1 MRHHLFFQKN
11 ESGHYP
17 VAVLMKQFTF
27 DQALIHKN
35 YIQPLKDRGIPQE
48 DCIAFS
54 LSYETAKKVSAAQ
67 VKAYSANLLKV
78 LDRAHVK
85 YIYCTDGTYFKYL
98 TGQKKAE
105 VHLGYSLPCA
115 VPGFEH
121 MQVVLGINY
130 QVLIYAPDKKAHLD
144 QGLEALCS
152 VYKGNYVPPGDQIIH
167 SELYPKTPNA
177 IRNALMELH
186 KFPHLAMD
194 IEGYSLRLDDSG
206 IATFALAWTQHDF
219 IAFPV
224 DLNDLGAK
232 DDDGNYH
239 YRKDNKEV
247 REILKDFLRQ
257 YMGGKRFHSAT
268 YDVKHLIYNLWMRD
282 PLDYKSCLEGLDIMT
297 RNLDCTKV
305 LSYLAVNS
313 CSGNTLG
320 LKYQSQEFTG
330 NYAQDDIKDIRKID
344 LPNLLRYNGVDCMAT
359 NYAYDKHMPTV
370 VADDQLELYNGLMKD
385 SMKLIINIEL
395 VGLPMC
401 PRKIVETK
409 EKLEKLQEQ
418 YLLTIQNDPI
428 VAKLNYLLQV
438 AAMEAANAKL
448 KVKQHPLEK
457 FADTVFNPGSNLQL
471 QRLLYELLDL
481 PILARTPTKAPAT
494 GGKIIKQLLDHA
506 KAAPYLVLLQALIDY
521 SAVTKILQAF
531 MPAFEGGILKADG
544 LRYIHGVFNLGGT
557 VSGRLSSSDPNL
569 QNLPAG
575 SAYGQLIKEMVIA
588 PPGWLFCGA
597 DFNSLEDYISALT
610 TRDPNKLKVY
620 IDGYDGHCLRAY
632 AYFKDQMPDIDPT
645 SVASINSIAK
655 KYKHLRQESKAP
667 TFALTYQGTFATL
680 MKNLGWSEEK
690 AKRIEA
696 NFHSL
701 YKASTEYIHDRLVQA
716 TKDGYITVAFGLRL
730 RTPMLGRS
738 YLGLACTP
746 KEVAAEGRTAGNAM
760 GQSYGLLNNRAA
772 AAFMKLVW
780 ASPYRYDIK
789 PVCLIHDSIYLIVR
803 NDPVIIAWV
812 NKHLT
817 QEMAW
822 QDLPELEHPTVKIG
836 AEMDVHYQN
845 WAQPVTLPVDAD
857 VETIKRLCKEG
868 KAKYDE
874 QNLQKLSAA

>member
-206 IATFALAWTQHDF
+206 IATFALAWTKHDF

-370 VADDQLELYNGLMKD
+370 VADNQLELYNGLMKD
-385 SMKLIINIEL
+385 SMKLIINVEL
-395 VGLPMC
+395 VGLPMD
-401 PRKIVETK
+401 PKKVIETK

-506 KAAPYLVLLQALIDY
+506 KAAPYKELLQALIDY
-521 SAVTKILQAF
+521 SAVTKIIQAF
-531 MPAFEGGILKADG
+531 MPAFENGILKADG
-544 LRYIHGVFNLGGT
+544 MRYLHGVFNIGGT
-557 VSGRLSSSDPNL
+557 VSGRLSSSDPNM

-575 SAYGQLIKEMVIA
+575 SAYGKLIKELFMG
-588 PPGWLFCGA
+588 PPGWIFAGA

-632 AYFKDQMPDIDPT
+632 AYFQDQMPDIDPT
-645 SVASINSIAK
+645 SVDSINSIAK
-655 KYKHLRQESKAP
+655 KYPDLRQESKAP

-680 MKNLGWSEEK
+680 MKNLGWTEEK

-696 NFHSL
+696 NFHAL
-701 YKASTEYIHDRLVQA
+701 YKASTEYIMDRLVQA
-716 TKDGYITVAFGLRL
+716 TKDGYVTVAFGLRL

-738 YLGLACTP
+738 YLGLNCTP

-772 AAFMKLVW
+772 AAFMKRVH
-780 ASPYRYDIK
+780 ASPFRYDIK
-789 PVCLIHDSIYLIVR
+789 PVALIHDAIYILIK
-803 NDPVIIAWV
+803 NDPVVVEFANRVLIEEMSW
-812 NKHLT
+812 
-817 QEMAW
+817 QE
-822 QDLPELEHPTVKIG
+822 LPELHHDTVKIG
-836 AEMDVHYQN
+836 AALDLFYPN
-845 WAQPVTLPVDAD
+845 WATPVTLPVNAD
-857 VETIKRLCKEG
+857 IPTIKAVCKAHMVKIRE
-868 KAKYDE
+868 KE
-874 QNLQKLSAA
+874 AA

>member
-17 VAVLMKQFTF
+17 VAVLMKQYTF
-27 DQALIHKN
+27 DQALIHKH

-48 DCIAFS
+48 DCIAFT
-54 LSYETAKKVSAAQ
+54 LSYESAKKVSAAQ
-67 VKAYSANLLKV
+67 VKSYSANLLKV

-121 MQVVLGINY
+121 MKVVLGVNY
-130 QVLIYAPDKKAHLD
+130 QVLVYAPDKKAHLD
-144 QGLEALCS
+144 QGLDALCG

-167 SELYPKTPNA
+167 SEFYPKTPNE

-232 DDDGNYH
+232 DADGNYH
-239 YRKDNKEV
+239 YRRDNKEV

-257 YMGGKRFHSAT
+257 YIGGKRFHSAT

-297 RNLDCTKV
+297 NNLDCTKV

-330 NYAQDDIKDIRKID
+330 NYAQEDIKDIRKIA
-344 LPNLLRYNGVDCMAT
+344 LPDLLRYNGVDCMAT
-359 NYAYDKHMPTV
+359 NYTYDKHMPTV
-370 VADDQLELYNGLMKD
+370 VADQQLDLYNGLMRD
-385 SMKLIINIEL
+385 SMRLIINVEL
-395 VGLPMC
+395 VGLPMD
-401 PRKIVETK
+401 PKKVTETK
-409 EKLEKLQEQ
+409 EKLEKLQEG
-418 YLLTIQNDPI
+418 YLRTIQDHPLTS
-428 VAKLNYLLQV
+428 KLNFILQT

-448 KVKQHPLEK
+448 KTKQHPLEK

-471 QRLLYELLDL
+471 QKLLYDLMGL
-481 PILARTPTKAPAT
+481 PIIARTPTKAPAT

-506 KAAPYLVLLQALIDY
+506 KAAPYKDLLQALIDY

-531 MPAFEGGILKADG
+531 MPAFENGILKADG
-544 LRYIHGVFNLGGT
+544 MRYLHGVFNIGGT
-557 VSGRLSSSDPNL
+557 VSGRLSSSDPNM

-575 SAYGQLIKEMVIA
+575 SAYGKLIKEMFMG
-588 PPGWLFCGA
+588 PPGWIFAGA

-620 IDGYDGHCLRAY
+620 LDGYDGHCLRAY
-632 AYFKDQMPDIDPT
+632 AYFQDQMPDIDPT
-645 SVASINSIAK
+645 SVDSINSIAK
-655 KYKHLRQESKAP
+655 KYPDLRQESKAP

-696 NFHSL
+696 NFHEL
-701 YKASTEYIHDRLVQA
+701 YKASTEYIMDRLHQA
-716 TKDGYITVAFGLRL
+716 TRDGYVTVAFGLRL

-738 YLGLACTP
+738 YLGLDCTP

-772 AAFMKLVW
+772 AAFMKRVH
-780 ASPYRYDIK
+780 ASPFRYDIK
-789 PVCLIHDSIYLIVR
+789 PVALIHDAIYLLIK
-803 NDPVIIAWV
+803 NDPVVVEFANRVLIEEMSW
-812 NKHLT
+812 
-817 QEMAW
+817 QE
-822 QDLPELEHPTVKIG
+822 LPELHHDKVKIG
-836 AEMDVHYQN
+836 AALDLFYPN
-845 WAQPVTLPVDAD
+845 WATPVTLPVNAD
-857 VETIKRLCKEG
+857 IPTIKAVCKAHMVKIRE
-868 KAKYDE
+868 KE
-874 QNLQKLSAA
+874 AA

>member
-11 ESGHYP
+11 QSGHYP
-17 VAVLMKQFTF
+17 VAVLMKQYTF
-27 DQALIHKN
+27 DQALIHKH
-35 YIQPLKDRGIPQE
+35 YIDPLKARGIPQE
-48 DCIAFS
+48 DCIAFT
-54 LSYETAKKVSAAQ
+54 LSYENAKKVSAAQ
-67 VKAYSANLLKV
+67 VKSYSANLLKV
-78 LDRAHVK
+78 LDRARVQ

-105 VHLGYSLPCA
+105 VHLGYALPCA
-115 VPGFEH
+115 IPGYEH
-121 MQVVLGINY
+121 MQVVLGVNY
-130 QVLIYAPDKKAHLD
+130 QVLIYAPDKKAHLE
-144 QGLEALCS
+144 QGLDALCG

-167 SELYPKTPNA
+167 SELYPKTPNE

-194 IEGYSLRLDDSG
+194 IEGYSLRLDESG
-206 IATFALAWTQHDF
+206 IATFALAWTKHDF

-232 DDDGNYH
+232 DADGNYH
-239 YRKDNKEV
+239 YRQDNKEV

-257 YMGGKRFHSAT
+257 YIGGKRFHSAT

-320 LKYQSQEFTG
+320 LKYQTQEFTG
-330 NYAQDDIKDIRKID
+330 NYAQDNITDIRKIP
-344 LPNLLRYNGVDCMAT
+344 LPDLLRYNGVDCMAT
-359 NYAYDKHMPTV
+359 NFAFDKHMPTV
-370 VADDQLELYNGLMKD
+370 VADQQLDLYNGLMKD
-385 SMKLIINIEL
+385 SLRLIINVEL

-401 PRKIVETK
+401 PKKITETK
-409 EKLEKLQEQ
+409 EKLEKLQEG
-418 YLLTIQNDPI
+418 YLRTIQDHPLTS
-428 VAKLNYLLQV
+428 KLNFMLQT
-438 AAMEAANAKL
+438 AAMESANAKL
-448 KVKQHPLEK
+448 KTKQHPLEK

-471 QRLLYELLDL
+471 QKLLYDLMEL
-481 PILARTPTKAPAT
+481 PIIARTPTKAPAT

-506 KAAPYLVLLQALIDY
+506 KAAPYKDLLQALIDY

-531 MPAFEGGILKADG
+531 LPAFENGILKADG
-544 LRYIHGVFNLGGT
+544 MRYLHGVFNLGGT
-557 VSGRLSSSDPNL
+557 VSGRLSSSDPNM

-575 SAYGQLIKEMVIA
+575 SAYGKLIKEMFMG
-588 PPGWLFCGA
+588 PPGWIFAGA

-610 TRDPNKLKVY
+610 TKDPNKLKVY
-620 IDGYDGHCLRAY
+620 LDGYDGHSLRAY
-632 AYFKDQMPDIDPT
+632 AYFGDQMPDIDPT
-645 SVASINSIAK
+645 SVASINSIGDK
-655 KYKHLRQESKAP
+655 GGPYEHFRQESKAP

-696 NFHSL
+696 NFHEL
-701 YKASTEYIHDRLVQA
+701 YKASTEYIMDRLHQA
-716 TKDGYITVAFGLRL
+716 TRDGYVTVAFGLRL

-772 AAFMKLVW
+772 AAFMKRVH
-780 ASPYRYDIK
+780 ASPFRYDIK
-789 PVCLIHDSIYLIVR
+789 PVALIHDAIYLLIK
-803 NDPVIIAWV
+803 NDPVVVEFANRVLIEEMSW
-812 NKHLT
+812 
-817 QEMAW
+817 QE
-822 QDLPELEHPTVKIG
+822 LPELHHDKVKIG
-836 AEMDVHYQN
+836 AALDLFYPN
-845 WAQPVTLPVDAD
+845 WATPVTLPVNAD
-857 VETIKRLCKEG
+857 IPTIKAVCKAHMVKIRE
-868 KAKYDE
+868 KE
-874 QNLQKLSAA
+874 AA

>member
-1 MRHHLFFQKN
+1 MRHHLFYQKN
-11 ESGHYP
+11 QSGHYP
-17 VAVLMKQFTF
+17 VAVLMKQYTF
-27 DQALIHKN
+27 DQGLIHKH
-35 YIQPLKDRGIPQE
+35 YIGPLKERGIPQE
-48 DCIAFS
+48 DCIAFT
-54 LSYETAKKVSAAQ
+54 LSYESAKKVSAAQ
-67 VKAYSANLLKV
+67 VKSYSANLLKV

-115 VPGFEH
+115 IPGFEH
-121 MQVVLGINY
+121 MKVVLGVNY
-130 QVLIYAPDKKAHLD
+130 QVLVYAPDKKAHLD
-144 QGLEALCS
+144 QGLDALCS

-167 SELYPKTPNA
+167 SEFYPKTANE

-232 DDDGNYH
+232 DDDGNFH

-330 NYAQDDIKDIRKID
+330 NYAQDDIKDIRKIP

-359 NYAYDKHMPTV
+359 NYTYNKHMPTV
-370 VADDQLELYNGLMKD
+370 IADQQLELYNGLMKD
-385 SMKLIINIEL
+385 SMRLIINVEL

-401 PRKIVETK
+401 PKKVTETK
-409 EKLEKLQEQ
+409 EKLEKLQEG
-418 YLLTIQNDPI
+418 YLRTIQDHPLTS
-428 VAKLNYLLQV
+428 KLNFVLQT

-448 KVKQHPLEK
+448 KTKQHPLEK

-471 QRLLYELLDL
+471 QKLLYDLMGL
-481 PILARTPTKAPAT
+481 PIIARTPTKAPAT

-506 KAAPYLVLLQALIDY
+506 KAAPYKDLLQALIDY
-521 SAVTKILQAF
+521 SAVTKIIQAF
-531 MPAFEGGILKADG
+531 MPAFENGILKADG
-544 LRYIHGVFNLGGT
+544 MRYLHGVFNIGGT
-557 VSGRLSSSDPNL
+557 VSGRLSSSDPNM

-575 SAYGQLIKEMVIA
+575 SAYGKLIKELFMG
-588 PPGWLFCGA
+588 PPGWIFAGA

-620 IDGYDGHCLRAY
+620 LDGYDGHCLRAY
-632 AYFKDQMPDIDPT
+632 AYFGDQMPDIDPT
-645 SVASINSIAK
+645 SVDSINSIAK
-655 KYKHLRQESKAP
+655 KYPDLRQESKAP

-680 MKNLGWSEEK
+680 MKNLGWPEEK

-696 NFHSL
+696 NFHEL
-701 YKASTEYIHDRLVQA
+701 YKASTEYIMDRLHQA
-716 TKDGYITVAFGLRL
+716 TRDGYVTVAFGLRL

-738 YLGLACTP
+738 YLGLDCTP

-772 AAFMKLVW
+772 AAFMKRVH
-780 ASPYRYDIK
+780 ASPFRYDIK
-789 PVCLIHDSIYLIVR
+789 PVALIHDAIYILIK
-803 NDPVIIAWV
+803 NDPVVVEFANRVLIEEMSW
-812 NKHLT
+812 
-817 QEMAW
+817 QE
-822 QDLPELEHPTVKIG
+822 LPELHHDKVKIG
-836 AEMDVHYQN
+836 AALDLFYPN
-845 WAQPVTLPVDAD
+845 WATPVTLPVGAD
-857 VETIKRLCKEG
+857 IPTIKAVCKAHMDKIRE
-868 KAKYDE
+868 KE
-874 QNLQKLSAA
+874 AA